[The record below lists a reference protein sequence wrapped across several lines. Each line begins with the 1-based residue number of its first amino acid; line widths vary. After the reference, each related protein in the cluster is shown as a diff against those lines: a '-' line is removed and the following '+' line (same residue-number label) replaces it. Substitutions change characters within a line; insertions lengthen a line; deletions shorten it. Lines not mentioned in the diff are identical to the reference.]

1 MNSQCIHKYKFVKKI
16 ICDEGYEEEINWQ
29 SNLNFYDIT
38 ESCFIRELAWVI
50 LSTGIKEQI
59 IRKIFGNLTPHFYN
73 WESVK
78 KICCN
83 EKKCYNGAIKIFGN
97 KKKIKSILES
107 ARIINQFG
115 YNNLKKEIEKSP
127 IDTLKIFPFIGDV
140 TVYHL
145 AKNIGINVAKP
156 DRHLVRIAKNEGF
169 NDVQDFCRFIS
180 ERCEDSIPVIDIVF
194 WRFANLNSNYLEDLS
209 SINFNDA
216 IECHI

>member
-1 MNSQCIHKYKFVKKI
+1 MSSLCIHKYKFVKRI
-16 ICDEGYEEEINWQ
+16 VCDEGYEEEINWQ

-50 LSTGIKEQI
+50 LSTGMKEQI
-59 IRKIFGNLTPHFYN
+59 IRKIFGNLTPYFYN
-73 WESVK
+73 WESAK

-83 EKKCYNGAIKIFGN
+83 EKKCYNGAIKIFRN
-97 KKKIKSILES
+97 EKKIKGIIES
-107 ARIINQFG
+107 AKIINQFG
-115 YNNLKKEIEKSP
+115 YTNLKKEIEQSP

-145 AKNIGINVAKP
+145 AKNIGIDVAKP

-169 NDVQDFCRFIS
+169 KDVQEFCRFIS
-180 ERCEDSIPVIDIVF
+180 DGCEDSIPVIDIVF
-194 WRFANLNSNYLEDLS
+194 WRFANLNSNYLD
-209 SINFNDA
+209 DA